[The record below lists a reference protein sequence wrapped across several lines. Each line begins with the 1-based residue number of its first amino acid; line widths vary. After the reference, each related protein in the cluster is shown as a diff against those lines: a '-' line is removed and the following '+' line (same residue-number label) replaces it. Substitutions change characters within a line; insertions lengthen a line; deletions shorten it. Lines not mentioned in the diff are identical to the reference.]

1 MITRVP
7 PIRVWLTFLLL
18 LNLVL
23 GQAVSAQ
30 KTPELDYAL
39 QFSSGIS
46 VVQEKFLQE
55 GLLNQDPGAELW
67 VDRPTNSALLRIH
80 GLLDHEALQAHVS
93 TSGLAIS
100 SCQQIL
106 TAQPDVLI
114 GQGEAKD
121 HPLQDQDPE

>member
-7 PIRVWLTFLLL
+7 PNRVWRSFLLL
-18 LNLVL
+18 LSLALTHAGN
-23 GQAVSAQ
+23 AQ

-46 VVQEKFLQE
+46 VAQEKFLQE

-80 GLLDHEALQAHVS
+80 GPLDRGALQAHVS
-93 TSGLAIS
+93 SSGLAIS

-114 GQGEAKD
+114 GHGDMKD
-121 HPLQDQDPE
+121 HQPYDQAPQ